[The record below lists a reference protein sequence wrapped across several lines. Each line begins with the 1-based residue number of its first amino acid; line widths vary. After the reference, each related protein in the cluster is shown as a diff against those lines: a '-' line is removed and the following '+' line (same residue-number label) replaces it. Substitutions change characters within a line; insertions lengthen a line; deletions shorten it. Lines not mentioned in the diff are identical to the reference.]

1 MDENFVTIGLLLNNV
16 LGAAYRGDKL
26 EEFPFLEGNMM
37 QRSFARFAVIILVAV
52 AVSAPRAQ
60 ERTPVATLTFG
71 VGEADLTDE
80 HRAVLDGL
88 RQKYSP
94 DDYIYLF
101 EGDHD
106 ATGYIQLT
114 PKASQRLSERL
125 AETRWQN
132 AAHHLGV
139 PPFGL
144 VHATGRTDVRIYVEP
159 RSRAL
164 EDSLATLRREMD
176 RLRDELGTGQRPDET
191 PPPTRKTAPPD
202 TVLAVA
208 QLEEIYERSD
218 KWVDDTWW
226 EAQGGAE
233 LGILR
238 VSPQRPGEYSGAM
251 LRIASGTPAH
261 MPFEITLRL
270 DVIRLGVERFGVTP
284 ALRWYDWDIRVHYG
298 DDREADISFV
308 NRSDPAYMLGLDLD
322 ARPWSG
328 AWMGLEYAGVGTRVH
343 AAHREVISYDHY
355 DFRFEQ
361 RIVPRVRFEAQ
372 AVYDE
377 RFKKSLAYAG
387 GWFAYV
393 WPMRLGEFAVSLG
406 FVEQLDANLATTPIA
421 RLRAEDLISTIS
433 LGFKWRRTPRYR

>member
-1 MDENFVTIGLLLNNV
+1 
-16 LGAAYRGDKL
+16 
-26 EEFPFLEGNMM
+26 MM
-37 QRSFARFAVIILVAV
+37 QRSFARFAVLILVAV

-71 VGEADLTDE
+71 VGEADLTAE
-80 HRAVLDGL
+80 HRAVLDDL
-88 RQKYSP
+88 RQKYST

-144 VHATGRTDVRIYVEP
+144 VHATGRTDVRIYVER

-164 EDSLATLRREMD
+164 EDSLAALRREVG
-176 RLRDELGTGQRPDET
+176 RLSDQVAGGAVPGE
-191 PPPTRKTAPPD
+191 PPPKRDVAPPD
-202 TVLAVA
+202 TVLSAVR
-208 QLEEIYERSD
+208 LEEVHERSD
-218 KWVDDTWW
+218 KWLDRTWW
-226 EAQGGAE
+226 EVQGGVE
-233 LGILR
+233 LGLFR
-238 VSPQRPGEYSGAM
+238 TTPDRPGRHTGAQ
-251 LRIASGTPAH
+251 LRIANGTPAYH
-261 MPFEITLRL
+261 PLEITLRL
-270 DVIRLGVERFGVTP
+270 DLFRLGVERFGVTP
-284 ALRWYDWDIRVHYG
+284 AFRWFDWEIQTHYG
-298 DDREADISFV
+298 DDRGSNISFI
-308 NRSDPAYMLGLDLD
+308 NRSDPNYMLGLDLD

-328 AWMGLEYAGVGTRVH
+328 AWMTLVYAGVGARVH

-361 RIVPRVRFEAQ
+361 KIVHNVRFEAQ

-387 GWFAYV
+387 GWVAYV
-393 WPMRLGEFAVSLG
+393 WPMRLGEFAASLG
-406 FVEQLDANLATTPIA
+406 FVEQLDANLATAPNPSQQ
-421 RLRAEDLISTIS
+421 AEDLISTIS
-433 LGFKWRRTPRYR
+433 LGFAWRRTPR